1 MTGKYNTRQYV
12 RTPEIVH
19 MLDICDSNWRINS
32 FCDSKTCSWPV
43 FFPIIDTTG
52 MGLDGFQ
59 WAEGYGCTT
68 VQTFHLLY
76 VEGQKAYLS
85 WNANSDALFYEVSY
99 GPADIVGNSPEL
111 GTKLRLNTSMVCL
124 DSLEPGRRYVA
135 FVRAHCAENAKSL
148 WTEGETFQALASGN
162 IIEDSPASRFTAVMP
177 NPTSSQ
183 ASVVCTMKR
192 RSAVTVAPTSVRCP
206 AGSSPVLKT
215 QELPIPSFCLTRSTS
230 SAPIIRATPPM
241 HYLKY
246 WIPRKIPL
254 IKITISIFR
263 SICPK

>member
-1 MTGKYNTRQYV
+1 MTVRYHTQQYV
-12 RTPEIVH
+12 RTFEIDGW
-19 MLDICDSNWRINS
+19 LDAYDTNWVINQ
-32 FCDSKTCSWPV
+32 CCNPKTCSWPV

-85 WNANSDALFYEVSY
+85 WSANSDALFYEVSY
-99 GPADIVGNSPEL
+99 GLADIVGNSPEL

-148 WTEGETFQALASGN
+148 WTEGEAFQALASGN

-183 ASVVCTMKR
+183 ASVVCSFSINKIEIYTATGQLVKTVKV
-192 RSAVTVAPTSVRCP
+192 SANTASLNLSDLP
-206 AGSSPVLKT
+206 AGTYILRI
-215 QELPIPSFCLTRSTS
+215 QTS
-230 SAPIIRATPPM
+230 AGDVAKK
-241 HYLKY
+241 LQK
-246 WIPRKIPL
+246 L
-254 IKITISIFR
+254 
-263 SICPK
+263 